1 MSLGS
6 LLRPL
11 KHALFGRGLRTRRIL
26 AGAARGLRM
35 EIDPAAKT
43 QRLLGLDEREI
54 QRAFVRDACW
64 ASVLVDVGSSD
75 GYYGLIFRKY
85 NQTGTVYLIDAN
97 PDFAPVQQTGFKV
110 NFPTLPAPHS
120 LVKFVAPAER
130 QDARSCLLSRDLPLA
145 GQRVLFKIDVD
156 GWELDVLKSAEALY
170 AQTEC
175 RFIVETHSL
184 ELEQACAAYLSAHGF
199 QVRIIP
205 NAWWRR
211 FIPEQR
217 PISHNRWLAAG
228 RP

>member
-11 KHALFGRGLRTRRIL
+11 KHILFGRGLRTRRIL
-26 AGAARGLRM
+26 GGAARGLRM

-54 QRAFVRDACW
+54 QRAFVRDARW
-64 ASVLVDVGSSD
+64 AEVLVDVGSSD

-85 NQTGTVYLIDAN
+85 NPTGAVHLIDAN
-97 PDFAPVQQTGFKV
+97 PDFAPVQQAGFRV
-110 NFPTLPAPHS
+110 NFPSLPAPHS
-120 LVKFVAPAER
+120 LVKFAAPAER
-130 QDARSCLLSRDLPLA
+130 QDERSCLLSRDLPLA
-145 GQRVLFKIDVD
+145 GRRVLFKIDVD
-156 GWELDVLKSAEALY
+156 GWELDVIKSAEELFDR
-170 AQTEC
+170 TEC

-184 ELEQACAAYLSAHGF
+184 ELERACAAYLSARGF
-199 QVRIIP
+199 QVKIIP

-217 PISHNRWLAAG
+217 PISHNRWFTAA
-228 RP
+228 RK

>member
-11 KHALFGRGLRTRRIL
+11 KHAWFGRGLRTRRIL
-26 AGAARGLRM
+26 GGAASGLRM
-35 EIDPAAKT
+35 EIDPAAKS

-54 QRAFVRDACW
+54 QRTFVRDARW
-64 ASVLVDVGSSD
+64 ADVLVDVGSSD

-85 NQTGTVYLIDAN
+85 NPTGAVHLIDAN
-97 PDFAPVQQTGFKV
+97 ADFAPVQQANFKV
-110 NFPTLPAPHS
+110 NFPNLPAPHS

-130 QDARSCLLSRDLPLA
+130 QDERSCLLSRDLPLA
-145 GQRVLFKIDVD
+145 GRRVLFKIDVD
-156 GWELDVLKSAEALY
+156 GWELDVLKSAEALFSH
-170 AQTEC
+170 TEC

-184 ELEQACAAYLSAHGF
+184 ALEQACAAYLSAHGF

-205 NAWWRR
+205 NAWWRF

-217 PISHNRWLAAG
+217 PISHNRWFAAS

>member
-1 MSLGS
+1 MNLGA

-11 KHALFGRGLRTRRIL
+11 KHLLFGRGLRTRRIL
-26 AGAARGLRM
+26 GGAARGLRM

-43 QRLLGLDEREI
+43 QRLIGLDEREI
-54 QRAFVRDACW
+54 QGAFVRDARW
-64 ASVLVDVGSSD
+64 AEALVDVGSSD

-85 NQTGTVYLIDAN
+85 NPTGSVHLIDAN
-97 PDFAPVQQTGFKV
+97 PDFAPVQQANFQL
-110 NFPTLPAPHS
+110 NFPTRPAPQS

-130 QDARSCLLSRDLPLA
+130 QDAGSCLLSRDLPLA
-145 GQRVLFKIDVD
+145 GRRVLFKIDVD
-156 GWELDVLKSAEALY
+156 GWELDVLKSAEALFPG
-170 AQTEC
+170 TEC

-184 ELEQACAAYLSAHGF
+184 ALEQACAAYLTAHGF

-211 FIPEQR
+211 LIPEQR
-217 PISHNRWLAAG
+217 PISHNRWFTTA